1 MFNNAPITPGT
12 KINMGS
18 SISVVVGNGVGSE
31 EMEVPDLVGLTVDQ
45 ARALLSG
52 NNIEL
57 GAMIG
62 LDAITDTANAFIAQQ
77 KPDLYSTL
85 STGEVVKIR

>member
-1 MFNNAPITPGT
+1 
-12 KINMGS
+12 
-18 SISVVVGNGVGSE
+18 
-31 EMEVPDLVGLTVDQ
+31 MEVPDLVGLTVDQ
-45 ARALLSG
+45 ARTLLSG
-52 NNIEL
+52 NSIEL

-62 LDAITDTANAFIAQQ
+62 LDAITGYRQCIIIAQQ